1 MRLVDVLHELVQLL
15 FLVGSQHG
23 HLAHP
28 VSNYN
33 GWGYTN
39 LDEVSS
45 SKTQKTDKAGGH
57 CFLIVQS
64 LAWSS
69 LEINQS
75 NQVIRLG

>member
-15 FLVGSQHG
+15 FLVSSQHG

-39 LDEVSS
+39 LDEDSS
-45 SKTQKTDKAGGH
+45 SKTQKIDKAGGH

-64 LAWSS
+64 MSS
-69 LEINQS
+69 LVTSRNQS
-75 NQVIRLG
+75 VIKLG